1 MDDKVT
7 RRSLLN
13 RISLGL
19 SGLIGV
25 VLSIPV
31 LSYLFTPLV
40 RPPDQQWLDV
50 DAASTFKVGDTV
62 LKSIPEVSPL
72 PWAGQLSQ
80 VGIWVRRDSNDQFTV
95 FEVNCA
101 HLGCPVRWKQEAG
114 LFLCPCH
121 GGVYYKDGT
130 VAGGPP
136 PRPLFQYATRV
147 QNGRLQ
153 VLSRG
158 LGIST

>member
-1 MDDKVT
+1 MDERLA
-7 RRSLLN
+7 RRGFLN
-13 RISLGL
+13 RLSLTLTGL
-19 SGLIGV
+19 TGA
-25 VLSIPV
+25 VLALPI
-31 LSYLFTPLV
+31 LSYLLTPLI
-40 RPPDQQWLDV
+40 RPAAQRWLDV
-50 DAASTFKVGDTV
+50 DSVDGFTVGETV
-62 LKSIPEVSPL
+62 LRSIPDVRPL

-80 VGIWVRRDSNDQFTV
+80 TGIWVRRTAGDNFTV

-121 GGVYYKDGT
+121 GGVYYADGS

-147 QNGRLQ
+147 QGGRLQ

-158 LGIST
+158 LGIG